1 MAQID
6 VGISR
11 GEKRVLFRVSPC
23 EIRGEQSGRVS
34 EFAVR
39 AAVSLM
45 PRREGR
51 IIIFTVMLL
60 L

>member
-1 MAQID
+1 VAQID

-11 GEKRVLFRVSPC
+11 GEKRVLFRVSPR

-45 PRREGR
+45 P
-51 IIIFTVMLL
+51 
-60 L
+60 